1 MLKPHEVRPM
11 SEKEIMQRIKDN
23 LEALD
28 KMKFQKAV
36 GGEVKNPVQVRF
48 LRKEV
53 AMMKTVLRE
62 REIAANKKKS
72 DEDREKKASTEGAE
86 KSEVA

>member
-1 MLKPHEVRPM
+1 MIKPHELRPM
-11 SEKEIMQRIKDN
+11 SEKEILQRIKDN

-36 GGEVKNPVQVRF
+36 GGDVKNPVQARF
-48 LRKEV
+48 LKKEV
-53 AMMKTVLRE
+53 ARMRTILHE
-62 REIAANKKKS
+62 REIANAKS
-72 DEDREKKASTEGAE
+72 KTADSSD

>member
-1 MLKPHEVRPM
+1 MIKPHELRPM
-11 SEKEIMQRIKDN
+11 SEKEIQQRIKDN

-36 GGEVKNPVQVRF
+36 GGDVKNPVQARF
-48 LRKEV
+48 LKKEI
-53 AMMKTVLRE
+53 ARMRTILHE
-62 REIAANKKKS
+62 REIAKTKNKTADSS
-72 DEDREKKASTEGAE
+72 D

>member
-11 SEKEIMQRIKDN
+11 SEKEINQRIKDN

-36 GGEVKNPVQVRF
+36 GGEVKNPVQTRF
-48 LRKEV
+48 LKKEI
-53 AMMKTVLRE
+53 AMMKTILHE
-62 REIAANKKKS
+62 REIDAKKNS
-72 DEDREKKASTEGAE
+72 DQNREKKASAGEAE

>member
-1 MLKPHEVRPM
+1 MIKPHEIRPM
-11 SEKEIMQRIKDN
+11 SEKEIMQRMKDN

-48 LRKEV
+48 LKKEI
-53 AMMKTVLRE
+53 ARMKTVLRE
-62 REIAANKKKS
+62 REITAKKNLS
-72 DEDREKKASTEGAE
+72 ASSAE
-86 KSEVA
+86 KSESA

>member
-1 MLKPHEVRPM
+1 MIKPHELRPM
-11 SEKEIMQRIKDN
+11 SEKEILQRIKDN

-36 GGEVKNPVQVRF
+36 GGDVKNPVQARF
-48 LRKEV
+48 LKKEI
-53 AMMKTVLRE
+53 ARMRTILHE
-62 REIAANKKKS
+62 REISKAKNKTADSS
-72 DEDREKKASTEGAE
+72 D

>member
-36 GGEVKNPVQVRF
+36 GGEVKNPVQIRF
-48 LRKEV
+48 LRKEI
-53 AMMKTVLRE
+53 AMMKTILHE
-62 REIAANKKKS
+62 REIDAKKKNS
-72 DEDREKKASTEGAE
+72 DQDREKKASAGEAE

>member
-1 MLKPHEVRPM
+1 MIKPHELRPM
-11 SEKEIMQRIKDN
+11 SEKEIKQRIKDN

-36 GGEVKNPVQVRF
+36 GGEVKNPVQIRF
-48 LRKEV
+48 LKKEI
-53 AMMKTVLRE
+53 AKMRTILRE
-62 REIAANKKKS
+62 REIAAKKS
-72 DEDREKKASTEGAE
+72 PAGSSE

>member
-1 MLKPHEVRPM
+1 MIKPHELRPM
-11 SEKEIMQRIKDN
+11 SEKEIKQRIKDN

-36 GGEVKNPVQVRF
+36 GGEVKNPVQIRF
-48 LRKEV
+48 LKKEI
-53 AMMKTVLRE
+53 AKMRTILRE
-62 REIAANKKKS
+62 REIAAEKS
-72 DEDREKKASTEGAE
+72 PAGSSE

>member
-1 MLKPHEVRPM
+1 MIKPHELRPM

-36 GGEVKNPVQVRF
+36 GGEVKNPVQIRF
-48 LRKEV
+48 LRKET
-53 AMMKTVLRE
+53 ARMRTILRE
-62 REIAANKKKS
+62 RAIAAKKNDAGS
-72 DEDREKKASTEGAE
+72 SE

>member
-1 MLKPHEVRPM
+1 MIKPHELRPM
-11 SEKEIMQRIKDN
+11 SEKEIQQRIKDN

-36 GGEVKNPVQVRF
+36 GGDVKNPVQARF
-48 LRKEV
+48 LKKEIARMRTILHEREV
-53 AMMKTVLRE
+53 ANAKNKT
-62 REIAANKKKS
+62 ADSS
-72 DEDREKKASTEGAE
+72 D

>member
-1 MLKPHEVRPM
+1 MIKPHELRPM
-11 SEKEIMQRIKDN
+11 SEKEITQRIKDN

-48 LRKEV
+48 LRKEI
-53 AMMKTVLRE
+53 ARMRSILRE
-62 REIAANKKKS
+62 REIAAAKNKPAEAS
-72 DEDREKKASTEGAE
+72 DKN
-86 KSEVA
+86 EVA